1 MGLPMGPPEWPPL
14 LHSAALKRMTM
25 RYLKPSLP
33 LNKSKTLILR
43 DAANRWRHTF
53 LSVRQL
59 AVWYFGLNTLIL
71 RVIFLCSSQNSL
83 FVKK

>member
-1 MGLPMGPPEWPPL
+1 
-14 LHSAALKRMTM
+14 
-25 RYLKPSLP
+25 
-33 LNKSKTLILR
+33 LR